1 MVVGMPSTVR
11 AACEICR
18 PAHAR
23 RERACCCPGL
33 AAAAVAVQAAPA
45 ASEKIG
51 RGRWRRAASV
61 EASPTLRAA
70 PLRAGGVAQQRGCDG
85 HLKAVQRHALPH
97 RAAVPVVKA
106 PGRRGEKRARPR
118 RDASPLER
126 EGRRRRHVARPAG
139 LAPPPQHSRIA
150 HTSTPPRVA
159 PSQTGFDPLYL
170 SEFIDIK
177 WAREAELKHGRICML
192 CAPPPSRGRRGS

>member
-1 MVVGMPSTVR
+1 M
-11 AACEICR
+11 
-18 PAHAR
+18 
-23 RERACCCPGL
+23 
-33 AAAAVAVQAAPA
+33 
-45 ASEKIG
+45 
-51 RGRWRRAASV
+51 
-61 EASPTLRAA
+61 
-70 PLRAGGVAQQRGCDG
+70 
-85 HLKAVQRHALPH
+85 
-97 RAAVPVVKA
+97 PVVKA

-177 WAREAELKHGRICML
+177 WAREAELKQATEEAEQQKAALASQASTSTKEQEKAVAEARAARFGTEAQGPRFVRQL
-192 CAPPPSRGRRGS
+192 DSSSF